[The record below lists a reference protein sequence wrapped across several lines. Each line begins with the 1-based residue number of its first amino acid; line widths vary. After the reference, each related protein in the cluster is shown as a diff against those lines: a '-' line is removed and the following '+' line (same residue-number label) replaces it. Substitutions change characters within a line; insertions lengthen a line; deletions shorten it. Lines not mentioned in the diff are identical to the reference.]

1 MSQTK
6 KLLVPFDPEKP
17 EAPSSDFL
25 IPVRAE
31 GRVAL
36 RGMASGNE
44 QPYGLM
50 VYLGRAITENDL
62 LRRLVN
68 SPVEIENMDEMLA
81 ALRAYVEKLQSLHIG
96 NVVRLRA
103 DVEDGF
109 QLELVARIPSAFRRP
124 GGADETR

>member
-96 NVVRLRA
+96 NVVRLHGMSRN
-103 DVEDGF
+103 GF